1 MRDAGRR
8 TTLRGGC
15 GRGWRGLGHGR
26 GGGGGFEALAP
37 GWTLFC
43 LLMHAV
49 WGVFCVVTRRFLGVC
64 RAVRTHPPAIG
75 GWPSVMYF
83 MSRVAPPGR
92 GRRRRSC
99 RPATCRGQ
107 ARRNAWG
114 RGWASLSGKS
124 RVWRW
129 LPPARLCSLLDGRV
143 AMGCG
148 VPGHD
153 GEAKQPQPALPPT
166 AAIPGGWWPR
176 QIQQPNV

>member
-1 MRDAGRR
+1 MPGAA

-15 GRGWRGLGHGR
+15 GRGRWGLGDGR

-37 GWTLFC
+37 GLTLFC
-43 LLMHAV
+43 LLIHAV
-49 WGVFCVVTRRFLGVC
+49 WGVFYVVTWRFLGVC

-75 GWPSVMYF
+75 GWPFVKSF
-83 MSRVAPPGR
+83 MSRVAPPGGR
-92 GRRRRSC
+92 RRRRSC

-129 LPPARLCSLLDGRV
+129 PPPARPCSPLIGRE
-143 AMGCG
+143 AMACG
-148 VPGHD
+148 VPGRD
-153 GEAKQPQPALPPT
+153 GEAEQPQPALPPT
-166 AAIPGGWWPR
+166 AAIPGGWWPC
-176 QIQQPNV
+176 QVQQPNV